1 MRYCTFIYLLICL
14 LCRPDLLRSD
24 GISSVE
30 AFPVSSPLSGSPR
43 VSTPPGK
50 ARYRSKPRHRRTNSK
65 GSHEFSGVLKPN
77 VNIAEEQQPLQPQQY
92 HHNPHSHHYPHQ
104 LPPESPLL
112 PLQKRDNTAALCA
125 SELRYFGPAAALRS
139 PHTEHLQRS
148 SPDLINTTLEADARQ
163 QVAIGTAALCPC
175 CQGHPLPGCLRCQ
188 DMLPDCSLVS
198 TRDGDAMEEKQQPE
212 RGSSPQNSLPR
223 TLRTLS
229 KVSQHEYM
237 RSGIQYMT
245 KYSWTLEHHIHMSLS
260 FHI

>member
-1 MRYCTFIYLLICL
+1 MHHYSIMYCL

-65 GSHEFSGVLKPN
+65 GSHNEFPGVLKPN
-77 VNIAEEQQPLQPQQY
+77 VNTAEEQQPLQPQQY
-92 HHNPHSHHYPHQ
+92 HHNHHHHHNAHQ

-112 PLQKRDNTAALCA
+112 PLQRRDNAAASCT

-163 QVAIGTAALCPC
+163 QAATGPAALCPC

-188 DMLPDCSLVS
+188 DMLPDCPLVS
-198 TRDGDAMEEKQQPE
+198 TRECLDREGMEGQQQPE
-212 RGSSPQNSLPR
+212 QGGSPQNSLPR
-223 TLRTLS
+223 SLRTLS
-229 KVSQHEYM
+229 KVSQ
-237 RSGIQYMT
+237 Q
-245 KYSWTLEHHIHMSLS
+245 K
-260 FHI
+260 